1 MQLENFFEKFLDCCV
16 IISFDKETAIK
27 DILDCFDE
35 KVNKKNKKH
44 VDSHIVL
51 GNIVVV
57 SSRKI
62 DPWR

>member
-1 MQLENFFEKFLDCCV
+1 MDYCV

-27 DILDCFDE
+27 DILDYFDE

-51 GNIVVV
+51 GIIVVV

-62 DPWR
+62 NPWRYKKC